1 MNNQVRLGVLAAAR
15 FPLARLRSSGGF
27 NLQRRYETHAED
39 ENVNMAHSSHD
50 ESHGNPALNIER
62 REMMK
67 RKMIV
72 CMMTGALAA
81 ALLTGCGSS
90 KTSGTAGSDA
100 GASAADETAV
110 SGTEYKVGIVNYVD
124 DASLN
129 QIVENI
135 ESELDVKGKELGVT
149 FNYADYYENAQADST
164 VLNQIATDLV
174 EDQVDVIVAIAT
186 PVAITMQA
194 ATEDTDIPVI
204 FSAVTDPVG
213 AGLVE
218 SMEQPGGSLTGT
230 SDALDTEAVMNLIKA
245 QNPDVSKIGLLYDT
259 AQDASEKAI
268 EEAKGWC
275 DENNITYVEKTGS
288 TTDDVKLAAD
298 SLITEGVDAVFTPT
312 DNTIMTAELTIYE
325 ALAEAGIPHYCGADS
340 FALNGAFCGYG
351 VDYANLGV
359 MTGDMIADLLVNG
372 ADPAQTPVQTFD
384 NGIASINTEI
394 CEQLGY
400 DLEAV
405 KAAFEPLCTGIVE
418 LKTAE
423 SFE

>member
-1 MNNQVRLGVLAAAR
+1 MKRKVVVCLLTGVLASAM
-15 FPLARLRSSGGF
+15 LA
-27 NLQRRYETHAED
+27 
-39 ENVNMAHSSHD
+39 
-50 ESHGNPALNIER
+50 
-62 REMMK
+62 
-67 RKMIV
+67 
-72 CMMTGALAA
+72 
-81 ALLTGCGSS
+81 GCGSS
-90 KTSGTAGSDA
+90 KGSDAAASNTAGSA
-100 GASAADETAV
+100 VAETEASGA
-110 SGTEYKVGIVNYVD
+110 EYKVGIVNYVD

-129 QIVENI
+129 QIVASI
-135 ESELDVKGKELGVT
+135 ESELDAKGSELGVT

-213 AGLVE
+213 ASLVA
-218 SMEQPGGSLTGT
+218 SMEEPGGNLTGT

-245 QNPDVSKIGLLYDT
+245 QNPDVSYIGLLYDT

-268 EEAKGWC
+268 AEAKEWC
-275 DENNITYVEKTGS
+275 EANNVKYIEKTGS

-298 SLITEGVDAVFTPT
+298 SLVTEKVDAVFTPT

-325 ALAEAGIPHYCGADS
+325 AFAEAGIPHYCGADS

-351 VDYANLGV
+351 VDYANLGT
-359 MTGDMIADLLVNG
+359 MTGDMIVDILVNG
-372 ADPAQTPVQTFD
+372 SDPATTQVQTFD
-384 NGIASINTEI
+384 NGLASINTEI

-400 DLEAV
+400 DLESV
-405 KAAFEPLCTGIVE
+405 KAAFEPLCTGIIE
-418 LKTAE
+418 LQTAE
-423 SFE
+423 EFE